1 MASRGETRVITTS
14 IPDLWAWVAPD
25 LVRRILPFAAACLLI
40 GIIWRPAWLGL
51 SPGDIQA
58 QLGFA
63 AIGAPLGFVIAMFV
77 RLRLARVR
85 GELFV
90 PGSAR
95 IAALEGAFYFL
106 NGPVE
111 EMFFRGL
118 MQGGLSLIIG
128 MPAAFV
134 VATSAYVL
142 YHRLG
147 KWSWTA
153 TAATAILGVPL
164 GLAFWLLLGPPSI
177 LGVSIVHIAT
187 TCGFLGPG
195 PFLLRHLDLL
205 RKSRPA

>member
-25 LVRRILPFAAACLLI
+25 LGRRIVPFAASYLLI
-40 GIIWRPAWLGL
+40 WSIFRPAWLGF
-51 SPGDIQA
+51 SAGDLQA

-63 AIGAPLGFVIAMFV
+63 AIAAPMGFLIAMFI
-77 RLRLARVR
+77 RLRLARTR
-85 GELFV
+85 GELVV
-90 PGSAR
+90 PGSAP
-95 IAALEGAFYFL
+95 IAALEGAFYVV

-118 MQGGLSLIIG
+118 ALGGMSLFIG
-128 MPAAFV
+128 MPIAFMI
-134 VATSAYVL
+134 ATSAYVL

-147 KWSWTA
+147 NWSWTA

-164 GLAFWLLLGPPSI
+164 GLAFWLLPGPPSI

-195 PFLLRHLDLL
+195 PYLVSRRLRATTKD
-205 RKSRPA
+205 

>member
-25 LVRRILPFAAACLLI
+25 LVRRILPFATSCLLVWFI
-40 GIIWRPAWLGL
+40 FRPAWIGFG
-51 SPGDIQA
+51 PGDLRA

-63 AIGAPLGFVIAMFV
+63 AIGAPAGFLIAMFI

-95 IAALEGAFYFL
+95 IAALEGAFYFV

-118 MQGGLSLIIG
+118 VQGGVSLLIG

-134 VATSAYVL
+134 IATSAYVL

-147 KWSWTA
+147 NWSWTA

-164 GLAFWLLLGPPSI
+164 GLAFWLLPGPPSI
-177 LGVSIVHIAT
+177 LGISIVHIAT

-195 PFLLRHLDLL
+195 PYLLRTFDLSARL
-205 RKSRPA
+205 KN